1 MAEFV
6 LSYPF
11 RMDQKNSRAS
21 VVYSGTSTYKAQQI
35 NALVKT
41 EKDER
46 PLMPDFGLTDPV
58 FNKFE
63 VAEFMNTLNRFYDNT
78 SVQVTGLQVKQV
90 GGKDT
95 DVIIEFE

>member
-11 RMDQKNSRAS
+11 RIDEKNNRAG
-21 VVYSGTSTYKAQQI
+21 VVYTGTSSYKAEQI
-35 NALVKT
+35 NAIVKT

-63 VAEFMNTLNRFYDNT
+63 VSEFMTTLNRFYT
-78 SVQVTGLQVKQV
+78 SDELQVTGLQVKQV

>member
-11 RMDQKNSRAS
+11 RIDEKNNRAS
-21 VVYSGTSTYKAQQI
+21 VVYTGTSPYKAEQI
-35 NALVKT
+35 NAIVKT

-63 VAEFMNTLNRFYDNT
+63 VSEFMTTLNRFYT
-78 SVQVTGLQVKQV
+78 SDELQVTGLQVKQV